1 MMLTHP
7 HFGGSSMPCFRL
19 LFGGCFVRCLANLSV
34 FFVLKGTF
42 MALVGY
48 ARVST
53 KDQETH
59 LQLDALAKAGVAYVW
74 QEKASSVGS
83 RPELRKCLAALHPG
97 DVLVV
102 YKMDRVARSLS
113 DLLSILDSIKAA
125 GADIRS
131 LTEPL
136 DTSGPIGTF
145 MVQVLGAVAQL
156 ERSIIRQRTVA
167 GQVAAIKRGVEFG
180 RPKLLTPERELQVLA
195 MLDGGASKSA
205 TSRHFGVSLIVV
217 RRIVDERNGRKNTG
231 RYPVLRDYL

>member
-1 MMLTHP
+1 MSL
-7 HFGGSSMPCFRL
+7 PCFGVLSCL
-19 LFGGCFVRCLANLSV
+19 LFVLCVANLSG
-34 FFVLKGTF
+34 FFTFKETF
-42 MALVGY
+42 MAIVGY

-59 LQLDALAKAGVAYVW
+59 LQLDALAKAGVVRVW
-74 QEKASSVGS
+74 QEKASSVGA
-83 RPELRKCLAALHPG
+83 RPELRQCLAALCPG

-102 YKMDRVARSLS
+102 YKMDRIARSLS
-113 DLLSILDSIKAA
+113 DLLAILDSIKAA

-180 RPKLLTPERELQVLA
+180 RPKLLTPDQESQVLA
-195 MLDGGASKSA
+195 MIDGGATKSA